1 MYSLLIFNLYS
12 FRKVKGLY
20 IRVKPVKIFVIK
32 FFKPD
37 TRKRDIYVCM
47 NILAYTVYREE
58 IEHLNIDATE
68 V

>member
-1 MYSLLIFNLYS
+1 MYSLLIFNVYS

-20 IRVKPVKIFVIK
+20 KSKTGKDIRNKIFQARYK
-32 FFKPD
+32 E
-37 TRKRDIYVCM
+37 KRYICM
-47 NILAYTVYREE
+47 NILVYTVYREE